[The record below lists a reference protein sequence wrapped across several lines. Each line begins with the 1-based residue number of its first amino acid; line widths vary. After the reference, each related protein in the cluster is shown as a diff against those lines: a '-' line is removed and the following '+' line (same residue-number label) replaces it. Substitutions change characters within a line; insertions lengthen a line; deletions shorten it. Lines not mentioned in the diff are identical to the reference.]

1 MSKSPKDIE
10 GVLSVLSTGSE
21 DLWKE
26 ETPWKFGLKDEFGH
40 TISAYTAEQKG
51 TCDKER
57 FEKHQNQLTPLC
69 EVTMLRR
76 TETSQFRGNPMLHL
90 PPIDPRHVPIDF
102 PSQYVDD
109 LEKIEKGIAKWV
121 KEATTEGHNVK
132 KSDLWLNSTKARA
145 TGCYPALGPIALSGV
160 AKLTWRDYI

>member
-40 TISAYTAEQKG
+40 TTSAYTAEQKG

-57 FEKHQNQLTPLC
+57 FESTR
-69 EVTMLRR
+69 TSSLR
-76 TETSQFRGNPMLHL
+76 
-90 PPIDPRHVPIDF
+90 
-102 PSQYVDD
+102 Y
-109 LEKIEKGIAKWV
+109 AK
-121 KEATTEGHNVK
+121 
-132 KSDLWLNSTKARA
+132 
-145 TGCYPALGPIALSGV
+145 
-160 AKLTWRDYI
+160 